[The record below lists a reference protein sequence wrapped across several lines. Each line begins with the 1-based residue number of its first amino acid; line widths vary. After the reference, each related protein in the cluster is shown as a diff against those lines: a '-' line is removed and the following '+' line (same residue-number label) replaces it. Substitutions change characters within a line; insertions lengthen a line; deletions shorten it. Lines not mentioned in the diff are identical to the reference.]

1 MFNLADATGK
11 ECRRQV
17 GSMGK
22 VMSAHSAQNL
32 NHIIDLTQRMQAAS
46 DEIARQRKAHL
57 ELQDAGAKASVK
69 SHKLLKRQLA
79 EQTEINQR
87 LEHEFKMG
95 AREAVITR
103 RMAYWSLV
111 VSAIGVAI
119 AILAF
124 FRGQL

>member
-1 MFNLADATGK
+1 MFNLADAMVK
-11 ECRRQV
+11 EYRRQAE
-17 GSMGK
+17 SMDK
-22 VMSAHSAQNL
+22 VMSAHSAMAMY
-32 NHIIDLTQRMQAAS
+32 DM
-46 DEIARQRKAHL
+46 DEADQTRQKIMNEIMEDTRKHR
-57 ELQDAGAKASVK
+57 ELQDAGAKASVE
-69 SHKLLKRQLA
+69 SHKLLKQQLA